1 MARMQQQQ
9 EAQRQQQMQR
19 QVNCSTAH
27 FVPTFLTPRQHGGA
41 LPHHSGRQQVIPQV
55 VVPPPKPAPPPIKYP
70 IEDLDVA
77 PKREWIV
84 RPQLNFLTDE
94 LAEFVKNNRSTPLT
108 NIGMETT
115 GMLLEIWNTLN
126 VQCEVYEIDSFTFDD
141 FVDAM
146 GFTTES
152 DNTECQLLDEAFC
165 AVMKQLVDEAG
176 KVQVSLPQMVEE
188 DEDTSESAIDDS
200 TVSTP
205 VADVPARSTRSR
217 LSHVENAS
225 EHSTSPAGP
234 PAKIHKAQEALL
246 GFDWVAALGARDM
259 AAANWHLILVG
270 VLYQLSHAPHFKAAC
285 DKVLSYLV
293 PLDMDPE
300 RENIKFQFKT
310 MDINLRAAAL
320 QPLTMLSTTTKALK
334 KFLEDCSEDQTE
346 VRKRKMEYQRE
357 RRTAGDNMHAK
368 SKDRVQIGEAVSAA
382 EAAEAAAAA
391 AITDAAAAAGSSEPE
406 EEQTSTSG
414 RANRRSLKRKRGGE
428 MTAQEKER
436 KATYDAAKAAA
447 DKKRKEFQA
456 LVRDI
461 DLLKAQILE
470 LEAQIIDC
478 DSDLREADV
487 QRTRILG
494 KDRFCNRY
502 WWLERNGQ
510 PHGGL
515 PTSSTA
521 EYGYSNGRIWVQGPD
536 IMEREGF
543 IDLPAEE
550 QAAYKAKF
558 NVTVPERRKLEEGQT
573 SLLNANEWGCIDDPV
588 VLDTL
593 IAWLD
598 DRGEREKKLRKELFE
613 WHDKIVKYMRA
624 RKEFLDAE
632 AAKRLEADEEPKKG
646 IATRRQAEQEKAEA
660 GDRCLRWK
668 NTMGLERNNHLHS
681 ESPPVK
687 KPKKKSAKE
696 VKEAKEAKEA
706 AAAVNTRTSRS
717 RAK

>member
-1 MARMQQQQ
+1 MARVQQQ
-9 EAQRQQQMQR
+9 EMQRQQQLQR
-19 QVNCSTAH
+19 QVNVNIVH
-27 FVPTFLTPRQHGGA
+27 FVPTLLTSRQHGGA
-41 LPHHSGRQQVIPQV
+41 LPHHAGRQQVVPQV
-55 VVPPPKPAPPPIKYP
+55 IVPPPKPAPPPIKYP
-70 IEDLDVA
+70 IEDLDVQ
-77 PKREWIV
+77 PRNGWIA
-84 RPQLNFLTDE
+84 RPELSFLTDE
-94 LAEFVKNNRSTPLT
+94 MANYVRNDRSSPLT
-108 NIGMETT
+108 NIEMETN

-176 KVQVSLPQMVEE
+176 KPQVSLPQMIE
-188 DEDTSESAIDDS
+188 DEAEDLSESAVDDS

-217 LSHVENAS
+217 LSHVENVS
-225 EHSTSPAGP
+225 EHSRSPVGP
-234 PAKIHKAQEALL
+234 PVKTHKAQEALS
-246 GFDWVAALGARDM
+246 GFDWVATLGARDM
-259 AAANWHLILVG
+259 AAANWYLILVG
-270 VLYQLSHAPHFKAAC
+270 VLYQLSHDPYYKVTC

-293 PLDMDPE
+293 PLDMEPE
-300 RENIKFQFKT
+300 KENIEFQFKT
-310 MDINLRAAAL
+310 MDVNLRAAAL
-320 QPLTMLSTTTKALK
+320 QSLTMLSLKTRPLK

-357 RRTAGDNMHAK
+357 RRTAGDSMSLK
-368 SKDRVQIGEAVSAA
+368 IKDKAQVSEAVNLA
-382 EAAEAAAAA
+382 ETAEAAAAA
-391 AITDAAAAAGSSEPE
+391 AIADAAAAAGSSEPE
-406 EEQTSTSG
+406 EEQATTSG
-414 RANRRSLKRKRGGE
+414 RGNRRSLKRKRGGE
-428 MTAQEKER
+428 LTAQEKER
-436 KATYDAAKAAA
+436 KATHDAAKAAA
-447 DKKRKEFQA
+447 DKKRKEYQA

-461 DLLKAQILE
+461 ELLRQQILD
-470 LEAQIIDC
+470 LEAQIVDC

-487 QRTRILG
+487 QRTRMLG

-502 WWLERNGQ
+502 WWYERNGM
-510 PHGGL
+510 PFGGL

-543 IDLPAEE
+543 IDLPVDE

-558 NVTVPERRKLEEGQT
+558 NATVPERRRLEEGPT
-573 SLLNANEWGCIDDPV
+573 SLLNANEWGCIDDPA

-613 WHDKIVKYMRA
+613 WHDKIAKYMRI

-632 AAKRLEADEEPKKG
+632 AAKKLEADEEPKKG

-668 NTMGLERNNHLHS
+668 NSMGLERNNHLHS
-681 ESPPVK
+681 ESPPAK
-687 KPKKKSAKE
+687 KPKKKTAKE
-696 VKEAKEAKEA
+696 IKEAKEA
-706 AAAVNTRTSRS
+706 AAAANSARTSRS
-717 RAK
+717 RAR